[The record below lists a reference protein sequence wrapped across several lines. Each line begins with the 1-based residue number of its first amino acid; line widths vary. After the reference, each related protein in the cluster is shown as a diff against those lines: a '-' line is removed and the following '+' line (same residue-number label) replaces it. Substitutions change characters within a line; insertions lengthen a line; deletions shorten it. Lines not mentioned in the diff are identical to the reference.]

1 MCWSQIMR
9 GKPRKP
15 ELGVK
20 ESVMGLRNTTKP
32 GEIAVASGK
41 VCSAH
46 ESTDR
51 SEGKVALNGEI

>member
-1 MCWSQIMR
+1 MR
-9 GKPRKP
+9 GKTRKP

-20 ESVMGLRNTTKP
+20 ESVVGLRNTTKP

-46 ESTDR
+46 ESTDHR
-51 SEGKVALNGEI
+51 RGCEADEDNVERR